1 MSYMDED
8 NILSERFFSKMKILK
23 KAVSTV
29 MKKLAK
35 SGEEREYQ
43 KALRAADDALD
54 HAEKM
59 RKKYNVKVD
68 KI

>member
-1 MSYMDED
+1 M
-8 NILSERFFSKMKILK
+8 NKKRNRIL
-23 KAVSTV
+23 
-29 MKKLAK
+29 KKLAK
-35 SGEEREYQ
+35 SGEEREYL

>member
-29 MKKLAK
+29 LKKLAK
-35 SGEEREYQ
+35 SGEEREYL

>member
-29 MKKLAK
+29 LKKLAK

-43 KALRAADDALD
+43 KALKAADDALD